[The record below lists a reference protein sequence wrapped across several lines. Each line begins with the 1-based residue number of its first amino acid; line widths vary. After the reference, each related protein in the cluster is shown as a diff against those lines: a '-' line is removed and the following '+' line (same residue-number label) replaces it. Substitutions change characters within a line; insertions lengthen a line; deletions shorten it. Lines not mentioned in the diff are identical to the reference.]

1 MNVRN
6 DELQKPTSFY
16 TTRPDVLLH
25 LEGLLFLIAGCV
37 AYGHLYPGRW
47 GLFAL
52 LFLAPDFAL
61 LPYMWAKGGVS
72 ATIYNIFHSYLLP
85 LGLGLFAWARGVEL
99 AGQISL
105 IWLAHISF
113 DRLMGYGL
121 KYPGEF
127 RRTHIQRSASA

>member
-1 MNVRN
+1 
-6 DELQKPTSFY
+6 
-16 TTRPDVLLH
+16 
-25 LEGLLFLIAGCV
+25 
-37 AYGHLYPGRW
+37 
-47 GLFAL
+47 
-52 LFLAPDFAL
+52 
-61 LPYMWAKGGVS
+61 
-72 ATIYNIFHSYLLP
+72 
-85 LGLGLFAWARGVEL
+85 VEL